1 MTLSLVSLFR
11 YHPIDDEDDITETSS
26 GDGSNNVVLRSKLKR
41 NNAQANCFI
50 FLMSFPLSTDL
61 LPNTEYLVSVVCVY
75 EERESSPLVG
85 TQKTGEASKG
95 KRSRAINALLDLF

>member
-1 MTLSLVSLFR
+1 
-11 YHPIDDEDDITETSS
+11 
-26 GDGSNNVVLRSKLKR
+26 
-41 NNAQANCFI
+41 
-50 FLMSFPLSTDL
+50 MSFPLSTDL

-95 KRSRAINALLDLF
+95 KRSRAINAIIT